1 LSLTTLVWEWDYH
14 REVGKLRTLYSLG
27 EALVFLSSDAIVQK
41 NSVCGCPFCEV
52 WNDQCSDVLKFIDNV
67 GDLASPELSS
77 ILSQLSVAFDNLSGK
92 ECECNALD
100 IFEYE
105 GWGKIRE
112 LSAIALE
119 KLEWVLLE
127 RYRCDLENL

>member
-119 KLEWVLLE
+119 KPIKKPKKKRPQVKT
-127 RYRCDLENL
+127 